1 MASVPRNTN
10 DAPEETGGP
19 ARADGIGKSAAAGPS
34 DANGFWRRMMASPP
48 IEAGVHPHTNQ
59 QMRTGTVWFVVAY
72 LMVVFL
78 AAGWTLWTLW
88 TAEPPEPR
96 VANAVADSITI
107 TLDWTPPGNSD
118 STPLT
123 AEARLILLV
132 FLLGGLGGTIA
143 SFNSLANYR
152 GEGALTKSWFLHYLV
167 SPWLGAGVALL
178 MYLVLR
184 AGFFPGSSDQL
195 EGSAIPWGIVAIAG
209 LTGLFYD
216 KSLLKLQQV
225 FATVFNPQDQRGGKL
240 GQLAIVT
247 TSLAVARVG
256 EPYSA
261 ELEAKGGQGGYGWS
275 VTPELPAGLGFDTAN
290 GKIQGIPTAMSE
302 PRQYT
307 FSVRDG
313 NGTVS
318 ESKLEFRVTEPS
330 QSGG

>member
-1 MASVPRNTN
+1 MANVPRNTN
-10 DAPEETGGP
+10 DTREETGGP
-19 ARADGIGKSAAAGPS
+19 GKAGRIGKGAAAGRS
-34 DANGFWRRMMASPP
+34 NANGFWRRVMTNPP

-96 VANAVADSITI
+96 VANAAADSMAI
-107 TLDWTPPGNSD
+107 TLDWTPPGDSD

-123 AEARLILLV
+123 AEARLVLLV

-195 EGSAIPWGIVAIAG
+195 DGSAIPWGIVAIAG

-240 GQLAIVT
+240 GQLAIAT
-247 TSLAVARVG
+247 TSLVVARVG
-256 EPYSA
+256 EPYSV
-261 ELEAKGGQGGYGWS
+261 ELKAKGGQGGYGWS
-275 VTPELPAGLGFDTAN
+275 VTPELPTGLSLDAATGE
-290 GKIQGIPTAMSE
+290 IQGTPTAASE
-302 PRQYT
+302 VRQYT

-313 NGTVS
+313 DGTVS
-318 ESKLEFRVTEPS
+318 ESKLEFGVTEPS
-330 QSGG
+330 QGAG